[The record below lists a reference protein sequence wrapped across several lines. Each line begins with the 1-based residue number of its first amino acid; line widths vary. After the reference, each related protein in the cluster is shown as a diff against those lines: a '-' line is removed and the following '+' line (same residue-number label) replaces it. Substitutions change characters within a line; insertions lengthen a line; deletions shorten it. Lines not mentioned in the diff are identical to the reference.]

1 MDEIARRRKRIDE
14 IDSQLL
20 ALLNERAA
28 CAVEIGKIKQS
39 KGIEIYNPDREKR
52 VIENITKSNKGPLGN
67 DTVQRLFEQIIT
79 ECRSIESDK
88 QS

>member
-1 MDEIARRRKRIDE
+1 MDEIASWRNLINE

-20 ALLNERAA
+20 MLLNERAA
-28 CAVEIGKIKQS
+28 CAVTIGKIKQS

-79 ECRSIESDK
+79 ECRSIESDE